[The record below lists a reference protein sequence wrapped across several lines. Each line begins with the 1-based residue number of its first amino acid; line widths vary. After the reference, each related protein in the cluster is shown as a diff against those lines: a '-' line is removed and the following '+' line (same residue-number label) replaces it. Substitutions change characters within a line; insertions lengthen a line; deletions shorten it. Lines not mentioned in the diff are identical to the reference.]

1 MDFQNSLQ
9 KNDYAYFSRVSKTS
23 YQQALAVIS
32 YQMYWGATLLAIS
45 VVGRGDVLALGN
57 LKKEN
62 DVLQKR
68 QDFYL
73 LEKNNLFKD
82 LGEANKLLKD
92 V

>member
-9 KNDYAYFSRVSKTS
+9 KNDYAYFSIVSKTS
-23 YQQALAVIS
+23 YQQVLAVIS

-45 VVGRGDVLALGN
+45 VVGSCDVLALDN

-68 QDFYL
+68 QNFY

-82 LGEANKLLKD
+82 LGEENKLLKD